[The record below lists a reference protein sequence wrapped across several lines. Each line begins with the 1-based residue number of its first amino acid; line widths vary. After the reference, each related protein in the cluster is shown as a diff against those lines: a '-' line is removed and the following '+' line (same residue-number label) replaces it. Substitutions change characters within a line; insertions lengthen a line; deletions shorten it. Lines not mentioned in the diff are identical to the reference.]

1 MALATNMRYEWVL
14 DIWGRQFRMFFEI
27 IAQQQ
32 FMIHGQRFSSKI
44 AQGTIGGVPTK
55 NQQVPFLS
63 LFTQCVLK
71 TLLSCKIFDQT
82 PKQLYS
88 EFSITLEAS
97 SWVGSLAWQES
108 RRVEWEFQPPYC
120 S

>member
-1 MALATNMRYEWVL
+1 
-14 DIWGRQFRMFFEI
+14 
-27 IAQQQ
+27 
-32 FMIHGQRFSSKI
+32 MIHGQRFSSKI
-44 AQGTIGGVPTK
+44 AGDDLTQGTIGGVPTK

-71 TLLSCKIFDQT
+71 TLLPCKIFDQT

-97 SWVGSLAWQES
+97 SCVGSLAWQNLKKLKIN
-108 RRVEWEFQPPYC
+108 
-120 S
+120 